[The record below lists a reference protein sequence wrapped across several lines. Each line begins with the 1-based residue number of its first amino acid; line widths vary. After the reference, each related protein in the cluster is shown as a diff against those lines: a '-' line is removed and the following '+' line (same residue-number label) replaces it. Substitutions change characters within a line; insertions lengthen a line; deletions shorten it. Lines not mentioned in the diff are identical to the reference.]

1 MNESDSS
8 VAPPPRPPTSSGA
21 SSPRVVLIGPPGS
34 GKTTVGRLLAN
45 RWGIDLLDTD
55 QEIERATGRSVSDLF
70 VEEGEPHFRELER
83 AAVAAA
89 LSTCAGV
96 VALGAGAVLSDQ
108 TRDLLRSARVV
119 HLEVGLAAAM
129 RRLEMNRSRP
139 LLIGNVRGR
148 WQQLADERRP
158 LYTEV
163 AAVTVTTDDRTA
175 QQVSDAIVSA
185 LGELAPAEE
194 AQP

>member
-1 MNESDSS
+1 ML
-8 VAPPPRPPTSSGA
+8 V
-21 SSPRVVLIGPPGS
+21 GPPGS
-34 GKTTVGRLLAN
+34 GKTTVGRLLAS
-45 RWGIDLLDTD
+45 RWGVDLLDTD
-55 QEIERATGRSVSDLF
+55 QEIERSTGRSVSDLF

-83 AAVAAA
+83 AAVADA
-89 LSTCAGV
+89 LSTRAGV

-163 AAVTVTTDDRTA
+163 ATVSVTTDDRTA
-175 QQVSDAIVSA
+175 HQVSDAIVSA
-185 LGELAPAEE
+185 LQGSAPQSSAPESSAPQEE